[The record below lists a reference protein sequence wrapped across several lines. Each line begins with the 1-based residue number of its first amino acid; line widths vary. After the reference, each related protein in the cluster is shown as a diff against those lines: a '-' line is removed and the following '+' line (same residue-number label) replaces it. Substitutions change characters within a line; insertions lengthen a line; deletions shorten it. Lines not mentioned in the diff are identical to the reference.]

1 MSESVLIRFQEDEV
15 IVNQGEHSPY
25 LYKVISG
32 NVALYFNYGKPEE
45 YLVGILS
52 MPRCFGEMSML
63 AGLPSPY
70 TIVAINEVV
79 LLKVTEDSFDSF
91 IRDNHQNAVMIMKTM
106 ARNVTLANMNMT
118 MLMDE
123 LKEISTAEVV
133 DEEALKRLTDQYL
146 GSENAADE
154 FTQEKGYGE
163 NEDDRLVL
171 PEVKKYS
178 APKHPE
184 YKNYTYAKTYT
195 CIHCGQ
201 TFEDC
206 RIFNSKL
213 KADRKRFKKMRYDQ
227 RQAYVDF
234 EPYWYELVSCPHCYF
249 TAFSVCFLEGRY
261 TMEEKYTENLKAAAK
276 KIHLNFNE
284 DRDINFVFL
293 QHYLALIC
301 VQGLYNRNA
310 IRARLWK
317 NLTWFYEDVEDD
329 AMRKFAAEETAKNI
343 SIVCKNTDMKTE
355 KGQSLALTAA
365 FMYRMCGDVG
375 EARNWADRVRNAG
388 VKNVYSK
395 LAGELIEEL

>member
-123 LKEISTAEVV
+123 LKEISKAEVV

-146 GSENAADE
+146 GSENAAD
-154 FTQEKGYGE
+154 
-163 NEDDRLVL
+163 DL
-171 PEVKKYS
+171 
-178 APKHPE
+178 H
-184 YKNYTYAKTYT
+184 
-195 CIHCGQ
+195 
-201 TFEDC
+201 
-206 RIFNSKL
+206 
-213 KADRKRFKKMRYDQ
+213 RKRI
-227 RQAYVDF
+227 
-234 EPYWYELVSCPHCYF
+234 
-249 TAFSVCFLEGRY
+249 
-261 TMEEKYTENLKAAAK
+261 MEKT
-276 KIHLNFNE
+276 
-284 DRDINFVFL
+284 RMTGW
-293 QHYLALIC
+293 C
-301 VQGLYNRNA
+301 S
-310 IRARLWK
+310 
-317 NLTWFYEDVEDD
+317 
-329 AMRKFAAEETAKNI
+329 RK
-343 SIVCKNTDMKTE
+343 
-355 KGQSLALTAA
+355 
-365 FMYRMCGDVG
+365 
-375 EARNWADRVRNAG
+375 
-388 VKNVYSK
+388 
-395 LAGELIEEL
+395 